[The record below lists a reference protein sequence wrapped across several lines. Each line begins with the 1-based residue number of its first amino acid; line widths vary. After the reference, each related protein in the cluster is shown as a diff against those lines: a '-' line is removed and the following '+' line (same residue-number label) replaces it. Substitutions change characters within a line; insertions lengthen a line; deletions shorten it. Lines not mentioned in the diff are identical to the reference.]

1 MPNHIPFV
9 TVIMPVFN
17 GQKTVISAIES
28 IQKQTLIAWQLLI
41 LDDASSDNSYML
53 CKEKANEDPRI
64 SVFRNEQNLG
74 LSRSMNQLVSLSEGA
89 FLAVQ
94 EQDDRSAPDRL
105 EKEVCI
111 LDSKPEVGIVSGI
124 AAWVDQHDQLLAHF
138 PGILARGEQYPQQF
152 DEMVRFL
159 YEEQCKVV
167 NAACMIRRSVLD
179 QIPGPF
185 DPNARMSIDWQFFL
199 NAAHFTR
206 IWGIPEVLVYM
217 RRDQD
222 HQHLSGNKELQFKEA
237 RRCIRLVYEKY
248 RNDPSSPI
256 NRDLFRKAM
265 STEMVLESKYYGR
278 LRGLGLLAKAFT
290 YGPFTP
296 RVYRLAAWYGNR
308 FLQKI
313 VMRK

>member
-1 MPNHIPFV
+1 MPNHIPCV

-17 GQKTVISAIES
+17 GQDTVISAIES
-28 IQKQTLIAWQLLI
+28 IMKQTLTTWQLLI
-41 LDDASSDNSYML
+41 LDDGSSDDSYIL
-53 CKEKANEDPRI
+53 CKEKANEDHRI
-64 SVFRNEQNLG
+64 SVFRNKQNLG
-74 LSRSMNQLVSLSEGA
+74 LARCMNRLVSLAEGTY
-89 FLAVQ
+89 LAVQ

-111 LDSKPEVGIVSGI
+111 LESQPEIGVVSGI

-138 PGILARGEQYPQQF
+138 PGILVRGEQYPQQF

-199 NAAHFTR
+199 HAAHFTR

-222 HQHLSGNKELQFKEA
+222 HQHLSSDKELQFKEA

-248 RNDPSSPI
+248 HNNPASPI

-265 STEMVLESKYYGR
+265 STELVLESKYYGR
-278 LRGLGLLAKAFT
+278 LRGLGLLGKAFI

-296 RVYRLAAWYGNR
+296 RVNRLAAWYGNR
-308 FLQKI
+308 FLKKFG
-313 VMRK
+313 MRK